1 MSTVFAC
8 AHRGDSSLFRENTL
22 LAIES
27 AIDSG
32 AEIIEIDVRLSKD
45 GQVVVVHDPTLE
57 RLWGVSAPVAER
69 NWEEISNLGEGDN
82 RLPLLAD
89 VLPLFVNSKSTL
101 MIDMEEAVPASS
113 AYAVTARGPLAATQI
128 RWCGNLEG
136 MRQIR
141 ALSPAAAIWMPWDEI
156 ELPAKSDIDELAP
169 EFINLHYSFITRQRV
184 EEFHAMGCKVAVWT
198 VDDEATMRWACA
210 VGVDSITTN
219 QLALLQ
225 RVISEGAPRKR
236 EVEKSIEEIDLDKA
250 MVIARNLGKWAITV
264 ASSMDPGEMSLKQNP
279 ADIVTRVDVMIEAH
293 VREVIAVNFPGHNF
307 VGEEMGGEFQAD
319 TPSWYLDPIDGT
331 TNFANRMPWSSFS
344 LALAF
349 NRTPLVAIVIDPWRN
364 SLFEARAGR
373 GSKLNGREIR
383 VEDQT
388 GIENPLSSRIVA
400 TELATYQPWP
410 GMLSLLDALAENYC
424 TMRIMGSAT
433 LTVVGVSVARG
444 VGSVI
449 GHYSPIDHLAAALIV
464 HEAGGAVL
472 DETGTVN
479 LFPETGGI
487 MCSTQAAAKPLYEIW
502 KKAIGEFNR
511 STQRSLVV

>member
-1 MSTVFAC
+1 MSNIALSVSVC

-22 LAIES
+22 LAIKS

-32 AEIIEIDVRLSKD
+32 AEVIEIDVRLSQD
-45 GQVVVVHDPTLE
+45 GEVVVLHDPTLE
-57 RLWGVSAPVAER
+57 RLWGISAPVSDR
-69 NWEEISNLGEGDN
+69 SWIEISKLGAGDN
-82 RLPLLAD
+82 RIPLLAE
-89 VLPLFVNSKSTL
+89 VLPLFVNSKSKL
-101 MIDMEEAVPASS
+101 MIDMEDGAMAAP
-113 AYAVTARGPLAATQI
+113 AYAVVAVGPLDPSHI
-128 RWCGNLEG
+128 RWCGNLAG

-141 ALSPAAAIWMPWDEI
+141 ALSPTAAIWFPWDEI
-156 ELPAKSDIDELAP
+156 ELPAKSEIDELTP
-169 EFINLHYSFITRQRV
+169 EFVNLHYSFITRQRV
-184 EEFHAMGCKVAVWT
+184 EEFHAMGYKVSVWT
-198 VDDEATMRWACA
+198 VDDEATMRWAVA

-225 RVISEGAPRKR
+225 RVINEGGPPERK
-236 EVEKSIEEIDLDKA
+236 VEKSMEDIDLDRA
-250 MVIARNLGKWAITV
+250 MVVARDLGKWAIMV

-279 ADIVTRVDVMIEAH
+279 ADIVTRIDVMIETH

-307 VGEEMGGEFQAD
+307 VGEEMGGSFQSD

-373 GSKLNGREIR
+373 GSKLNGCEIR

-388 GIENPLSSRIVA
+388 GIVNPLSSRIVA
-400 TELATYQPWP
+400 TELAAYQPWP
-410 GMLSLLDALAENYC
+410 GMLDLLDALAQNYC
-424 TMRIMGSAT
+424 TMRIMGSGT
-433 LTVVGVSVARG
+433 LTAVGVSVGRG

-449 GHYSPIDHLAAALIV
+449 GRFSPIDHLAAVLIV

-479 LFPETGGI
+479 LFPESGGI
-487 MCSTQAAAKPLYEIW
+487 MCATQAAAKPLFEIW
-502 KKAIGEFNR
+502 KKAI
-511 STQRSLVV
+511 S